1 MFWVYAIKSR
11 KCGRIYIGQTINL
24 DKRLSTH
31 NKGQVKSTQRDR
43 PWFLIACECCETRDQ
58 TRWKE
63 FNLKK
68 SRGKRLKWLEEFS
81 TGLRPGGRDGENS
94 ETETWLNFA
103 KDCGYLSIE
112 DHVHLSA
119 QCRSVGKMI
128 GSMLKNPE
136 SFIQK
141 P

>member
-24 DKRLSTH
+24 EKRLSIH

-43 PWFLIACECCETRDQ
+43 PWLLIACECCETRNQ
-58 TRWKE
+58 ARWKE

-81 TGLRPGGRDGENS
+81 TGLRA
-94 ETETWLNFA
+94 L
-103 KDCGYLSIE
+103 
-112 DHVHLSA
+112 
-119 QCRSVGKMI
+119 
-128 GSMLKNPE
+128 
-136 SFIQK
+136 
-141 P
+141 

>member
-24 DKRLSTH
+24 EKRLAIH

-43 PWFLIACECCETRDQ
+43 PWLLIACECCEIRNQ
-58 TRWKE
+58 ARWKE

-81 TGLRPGGRDGENS
+81 TGLRAGG
-94 ETETWLNFA
+94 
-103 KDCGYLSIE
+103 
-112 DHVHLSA
+112 
-119 QCRSVGKMI
+119 GKVQI
-128 GSMLKNPE
+128 
-136 SFIQK
+136 
-141 P
+141 